1 MTTQMRP
8 PRSGRPSK
16 GEPVPTP
23 MTTGTAAA
31 VPGGRGLAA
40 VVRRVVD
47 QRELGVIL
55 ALGLLCLYGA
65 MGTDGFASKDNLLN
79 VGQQASLIGIM
90 AVGAT
95 FVIVVGEI
103 DLSVGSVYVLATMS
117 VGMMLERH
125 LHWAAAVVLGVG
137 VGCICGLVNGL
148 LTVGLRLPSFIV
160 TLGTLSV
167 FRGVALLMT
176 DAAPISL
183 DASITNVSQFAYLGT
198 GRPFGIPM
206 QLIIMVGAVLVGAFV
221 LRMTRFGFH
230 TYAVG
235 GSAEAARLCGIP
247 TARIRILAFVIQGA
261 LAALAGIIGLAFL
274 QYAQGTTGTG
284 LELLVITA
292 VIIGGA
298 ALFGGSGTMLGTLVG
313 VLLIATLQ
321 NVLVLA
327 GVSSFWQTVTIGV
340 VIIASVALDTLV
352 RQRRRRR

>member
-1 MTTQMRP
+1 METTVTP
-8 PRSGRPSK
+8 GRVARQAGSQ
-16 GEPVPTP
+16 
-23 MTTGTAAA
+23 A
-31 VPGGRGLAA
+31 LAG
-40 VVRRVVD
+40 VVHRLVG

-55 ALGLLCLYGA
+55 ALALLCAYGWF
-65 MGTDGFASKDNLLN
+65 GTDGFGSSENILN

-95 FVIVVGEI
+95 FVLISGEL
-103 DLSVGSVYVLATMS
+103 DLSVGSIYVLATMVTGTMLQNNMHWVPAAFIGIL
-117 VGMMLERH
+117 VGV
-125 LHWAAAVVLGVG
+125 ACGVVNGILTVG
-137 VGCICGLVNGL
+137 VG
-148 LTVGLRLPSFIV
+148 LPSFIV

-176 DAAPISL
+176 NAAPISL
-183 DASITNVSQFAYLGT
+183 DRNIANIDQFAYLGT

-206 QLIIMVGAVLVGAFV
+206 QLIIMLIAVVIGGFV

-230 TYAVG
+230 VYAVG
-235 GSAEAARLCGIP
+235 GSREAARLCGIP
-247 TARIRILAFVIQGA
+247 AARIRVTAFVIQGA
-261 LAALAGIIGLAFL
+261 LAALAGILGLAFL

-321 NVLVLA
+321 NVLILA
-327 GVSSFWQTVTIGV
+327 GISSFWQTVTIGV
-340 VIIASVALDTLV
+340 VIIASVALDSWV
-352 RQRRRRR
+352 RSRRRT